1 MSRPGA
7 DDHAVALRRDATLET
22 ARLFGLSVPALVLV
36 LIGLIIPVGWLF
48 YLSAFDDAG
57 ALSAENYLR
66 LIQQPS
72 YSRILLITFEISF
85 LTTAICVVGGYLLAY
100 MLAQM
105 PRRGAAIGMIAVLM
119 PFWTSILV
127 RTYAWLVLLQRDGLV
142 NRLGEWLGLWKTPL
156 PLVYNVTGTVIGLVH
171 IMLPFMVLPLY
182 GSMRAIDRDYVKA
195 AASLGAGPLSVFW
208 RVYFPL
214 SAPGLAAG
222 TVMVFV
228 LCLGSYVTPA
238 MLGGGKVIMVANS
251 IANNIELFFNW
262 GAASS
267 IGVVLLV
274 AICILLLIASRL
286 SRLERVLG
294 GGA

>member
-1 MSRPGA
+1 MTRPGSENGA
-7 DDHAVALRRDATLET
+7 DALRRDATLES
-22 ARLFGLSVPALVLV
+22 ARLLGLGAPALVLV
-36 LIGLIIPVGWLF
+36 LLGLILPVGWLF

-57 ALSAENYLR
+57 AVSAENYLR
-66 LIQQPS
+66 LVRQPS
-72 YSRILLITFEISF
+72 YSRILLTTFEISI
-85 LTTAICVVGGYLLAY
+85 LTTAICVAGGYLLAY

-105 PRRGAAIGMIAVLM
+105 PRRGAAIGMVAVLM

-142 NRLGEWLGLWKTPL
+142 NRLGEWLGFWQTPL

-195 AASLGAGPLSVFW
+195 AASLGASPISVFW

-222 TVMVFV
+222 SVMVFI

-238 MLGGGKVIMVANS
+238 MLGGGKVIMVANA

-262 GAASS
+262 GAASA
-267 IGVVLLV
+267 IGVVLLAMIFV
-274 AICILLLIASRL
+274 LLFFGTRVT
-286 SRLERVLG
+286 RLERILG
-294 GGA
+294 PR